1 MKIFNRSISAA
12 SLALLVIQLTLVSSV
27 AAKYEVDRWR
37 CPRVWTRAFGYDP
50 QLPLRG
56 RYLALQLRVDGC
68 GSTLPSAAQARFPRD
83 VNGSAVPGPFVVGKF
98 PTVRFRANLSV
109 DKGRLEA
116 VRIQDEESR
125 TKGQMVDAFAGASC
139 DAMTLDQPVYYDVPD
154 NYGAGSASS
163 LFPLKPGQE
172 LWVEA
177 TIPPEGPPR
186 PTQLAIKESGVW
198 KPLPF

>member
-1 MKIFNRSISAA
+1 M
-12 SLALLVIQLTLVSSV
+12 

-68 GSTLPSAAQARFPRD
+68 GSTLPFAAQARFPRD

-139 DAMTLDQPVYYDVPD
+139 DAMTLDQPVSTMVPD

-177 TIPPEGPPR
+177 TFRPR
-186 PTQLAIKESGVW
+186 VRRVPRSWPSRSLGVW
-198 KPLPF
+198 GSRCRFEPVKRLLCNVAA

>member
-1 MKIFNRSISAA
+1 MKIFNRSISVA
-12 SLALLVIQLTLVSSV
+12 SLSLLILQLMLVSAV

-37 CPRVWTRAFGYDP
+37 FPRVWTRAFGYDP

-68 GSTLPSAAQARFPRD
+68 ESTLPSAAQARFPRD
-83 VNGSAVPGPFVVGKF
+83 VNGSAIPGPFIVGQF
-98 PTVRFRANLSV
+98 PTVRFPAVLSV
-109 DKGRLEA
+109 EKGRLEA
-116 VRIQDEESR
+116 VRIQDEDKRHE
-125 TKGQMVDAFAGASC
+125 GQIVDAWAGASC
-139 DAMTLDQPVYYDVPD
+139 DAMMLDRPVDFYIPD
-154 NYGAGSASS
+154 NASA

-172 LWVEA
+172 LWIEA

-186 PTQLAIKESGVW
+186 PMQLAIKQSGEW